1 MLIRQATTEDAK
13 PIVLYLLMAMEDIVY
28 AFIGKPDATAA
39 NDFLLHFVEQ
49 ENNQYSY
56 QNCWVVEH
64 ENSIIAAV
72 NLYDG
77 AKLHDLRA
85 TIISY
90 VRNHF
95 NPHFNPEDET
105 QSGEYYIDCLAV
117 HPHYQ
122 GQGVATTLLQFLI
135 QEYTIHQNHTLG
147 LLVEE
152 NNPSAKR
159 LYLKLGFKPV
169 GMKTLVGKTLEHL
182 QMKA

>member
-1 MLIRQATTEDAK
+1 MLIRQATLEDAK
-13 PIVLYLLMAMEDIVY
+13 SIAHYLLMAMEEIVY

-39 NDFLLHFVEQ
+39 IDFLLHFVEQ

-56 QNCWVVEH
+56 QNCLVVEH

-72 NLYDG
+72 NFYDG
-77 AKLHDLRA
+77 AKLHDLRSP
-85 TIISY
+85 IISY

-122 GQGVATTLLQFLI
+122 GQGVATNLLQFLI
-135 QEYTIHQNHTLG
+135 QEYSINKKLTLG

-152 NNPSAKR
+152 NNPSAKN
-159 LYLKLGFKPV
+159 LYFKLGFKRV
-169 GMKTLVGKTLEHL
+169 GEKILVGKQLDHL
-182 QMKA
+182 QIKY